1 VSALDDLRK
10 EAKHWLKEIRKNNP
24 GPVKRLRLA
33 YPSAPSTPVLR
44 DVQHALAREHGH
56 ESWKA
61 LTSSIDRTSS
71 GDVARGASD
80 GSFVERFLDVACWD
94 HTAHG
99 RGQWDMR
106 ESAAVRMVQQHPS
119 LARENLYTAVV
130 TGDLA
135 HVATLLNEQPDL
147 VNRKGGRRRWGPLLY
162 LCYGRVDLPAVRD
175 NAVSIARLLL
185 DRGADPN
192 AYFPAGDALYST
204 LVGVA
209 GEGEQDASP
218 HVERHTLYELL
229 LERGAEPYDIQ
240 VLYNTHFRG
249 DVQWWLE
256 LTYAYTTRA
265 GRTREWNDPD
275 WSMLDMGGYG
285 SGARFL
291 LWIAIEKNNVALAR
305 WLLDHG
311 ANPNAAPARA
321 PMFSKRS
328 LYEEAV
334 LAGRSE
340 IADLML
346 QHGALRSTPTVNEE
360 ESFVAAC
367 LRVDREAVRTAL
379 VAHPEYLRSP
389 SVMSRVVRRDK
400 PAAVEL
406 LLDVGMPIELEDPN
420 GQRPLHVAAAHDA
433 RHVAA
438 LLIERGATADPVEKR
453 WDATPL
459 GFATHH
465 GHREMQDLLGEVSAD
480 VWLLAYLG
488 KVERLAVGLERDP
501 QRAREVTE
509 DGMTPLWW
517 LPNDERLALQ
527 VADLLVKHGA
537 DPEQRSAAGTSASDR
552 ARERGLVAVAD
563 RIAAVRLKPDT
574 TYDS

>member
-33 YPSAPSTPVLR
+33 YPSAPLNPVLR

-61 LTSSIDRTSS
+61 LTSAIGYASS
-71 GDVARGASD
+71 GDVARRASD
-80 GSFVERFLDVACWD
+80 GSLVDRFLDVACWD
-94 HTAHG
+94 HTVHG
-99 RGQWDMR
+99 RGEWAMR
-106 ESAAVRMVQQHPS
+106 ESAAARMVQQHPA

-135 HVATLLNEQPDL
+135 HVETLLNEQPDL
-147 VNRKGGRRRWGPLLY
+147 INRKGGGRRWEPLLY
-162 LCYGRVDLPAVRD
+162 LCYGRVDLPRVRE

-218 HVERHTLYELL
+218 HLQRHALYDLL
-229 LERGAEPYDIQ
+229 LERSAEPFDIQ

-256 LTYAYTTRA
+256 LTYAHTTRS
-265 GRTREWNDPD
+265 GRTTEWDDPG
-275 WSMLDMGGYG
+275 WAMLDMGGYG

-291 LWIAIEKNNVALAR
+291 LWTAIEKNNITLAR
-305 WLLDHG
+305 WLLEHG

-328 LYEEAV
+328 LYEDAV
-334 LAGRSE
+334 LAGRAD
-340 IADLML
+340 IADLL
-346 QHGALRSTPTVNEE
+346 VKHGALRSTPTLNQE
-360 ESFVAAC
+360 ESFIAAC
-367 LRVDREAVRTAL
+367 LRVDRDAVQAAL
-379 VAHPEYLRSP
+379 VTHPEYVRSP
-389 SVMSRVVRRDK
+389 SVMSAVVRRDN
-400 PAAVEL
+400 PTALGL
-406 LLDVGMPIELEDPN
+406 LLDCGMPIDLEDPH

-433 RHVAA
+433 RRVAA
-438 LLIERGATADPVEKR
+438 LLIGRGATVDPVETR
-453 WDATPL
+453 WGATPL

-465 GHREMQDLLGEVSAD
+465 GHREMQDLLSEVSAD
-480 VWLLAYLG
+480 VWHLAYLG
-488 KVERLAVGLERDP
+488 KIERLAAVLDRDP
-501 QRAREVTE
+501 HRAREVTE
-509 DGMTPLWW
+509 DGITPLWW
-517 LPNDERLALQ
+517 LPNDERVALR
-527 VADLLVKHGA
+527 VAELLLEHGA
-537 DPEQRSAAGTSASDR
+537 NPAQASKAGKTASDR
-552 ARERGLVAVAD
+552 ARERGLIDVAD
-563 RIAAVRLKPDT
+563 RLA
-574 TYDS
+574 

>member
-1 VSALDDLRK
+1 VSALDDLKK

-33 YPSAPSTPVLR
+33 YPSAPPTPVLR

-61 LTSSIDRTSS
+61 LTSAIGRASS
-71 GDVARGASD
+71 SDAVRVSD
-80 GSFVERFLDVACWD
+80 GPLVDRFLDVACWD
-94 HTAHG
+94 HTVHG
-99 RGQWDMR
+99 RGEWDIR
-106 ESAAVRMVQQHPS
+106 ESAVARMVQQHPA
-119 LARENLYTAVV
+119 LGRENLYTAIV

-135 HVATLLNEQPDL
+135 HVETVLNDQPDL
-147 VNRKGGRRRWGPLLY
+147 VNRKGGCRRWEPLLY
-162 LCYGRVDLPAVRD
+162 LCYGRVDLPAVRE
-175 NAVSIARLLL
+175 NTVSIARLLL
-185 DRGADPN
+185 DRGANPN

-209 GEGEQDASP
+209 GEGEQDASA
-218 HVERHTLYELL
+218 HVQRHALYELL
-229 LERGAEPYDIQ
+229 LEHGAEPYDIQ

-256 LTYAYTTRA
+256 LTYAYTLRSGRA
-265 GRTREWNDPD
+265 REWSDPD
-275 WSMLDMGGYG
+275 WAMLDMGGYG

-305 WLLDHG
+305 WLLEHG

-328 LYEEAV
+328 LYEDAV
-334 LAGRSE
+334 LAGRTD
-340 IADLML
+340 IADLLL
-346 QHGALRSTPTVNEE
+346 QHGAPRSTPALTQE
-360 ESFVAAC
+360 ESFIAAC
-367 LRVDREAVRTAL
+367 LRVDREGVQAAL
-379 VAHPEYLRSP
+379 VSHPEYLMSP
-389 SVMSRVVRRDK
+389 SVMSAVVRRDN
-400 PAAVEL
+400 PAAVGL
-406 LLDVGMPIELEDPN
+406 LLDAGMPIDLEDAH

-438 LLIERGATADPVEKR
+438 FLIERGATVDPVEKR

-465 GHREMQDLLGEVSAD
+465 GHREMQDLLSEVSAD

-488 KVERLAVGLERDP
+488 KVARLAVVLEREP

-509 DGMTPLWW
+509 DGVTPLWW
-517 LPNDERLALQ
+517 LPNDERLALR
-527 VADLLVKHGA
+527 VADLLVEHGA
-537 DPEQRSAAGTSASDR
+537 DPVQRSRAGKTASDR

-563 RIAAVRLKPDT
+563 RLAAVRLKPDT
-574 TYDS
+574 TYDA

>member
-33 YPSAPSTPVLR
+33 YPSAPPNPVLR

-61 LTSSIDRTSS
+61 LTSAIGHASS
-71 GDVARGASD
+71 SDVARRPSD
-80 GSFVERFLDVACWD
+80 GSLVDPFLDVACWD
-94 HTAHG
+94 HTVHG
-99 RGQWDMR
+99 RGEWEMR
-106 ESAAVRMVQQHPS
+106 ESAAARMVQQHPA

-130 TGDLA
+130 TGDLT
-135 HVATLLNEQPDL
+135 HVETLLNEQPDL
-147 VNRKGGRRRWGPLLY
+147 INRKGGRRRWEPLLY
-162 LCYGRVDLPAVRD
+162 LCYGRLDLPAVRE
-175 NAVSIARLLL
+175 NAVNIARLLL

-218 HVERHTLYELL
+218 HVQRQALYELL
-229 LERGAEPYDIQ
+229 LGRGAEPYDIQ

-256 LTYAYTTRA
+256 LTYAHTTRG
-265 GRTREWNDPD
+265 GRTPEWDDPD
-275 WSMLDMGGYG
+275 WTMLDMGGYG

-291 LWIAIEKNNVALAR
+291 LWIAIEKNNITLAR
-305 WLLDHG
+305 WLLEHG

-328 LYEEAV
+328 LYEDA
-334 LAGRSE
+334 LLSGRTE
-340 IADLML
+340 IADLLL
-346 QHGALRSTPTVNEE
+346 QCGALRSTPTLNQE
-360 ESFVAAC
+360 ESLIAAC
-367 LRVDREAVRTAL
+367 LRVDREDVEAAL
-379 VAHPEYLRSP
+379 VSHPEYVESP
-389 SVMSRVVRRDK
+389 AVMSAVVSRDT
-400 PAAVEL
+400 PAAVAL
-406 LLDVGMPIELEDPN
+406 LLDLGMPIDLEDPH
-420 GQRPLHVAAAHDA
+420 GQRPLHVAAAHNA

-438 LLIERGATADPVEKR
+438 LLIERGATVDPVEKR
-453 WDATPL
+453 WAATPL

-465 GHREMQDLLGEVSAD
+465 GHREMQDLLSEVSAD

-488 KVERLAVGLERDP
+488 KVERLAVVLDRDP

-509 DGMTPLWW
+509 EGITPLWW
-517 LPNDERLALQ
+517 LPNDERLALR
-527 VADLLVKHGA
+527 VAELLLEHGA
-537 DPEQRSAAGTSASDR
+537 NPAQTSKAGKTASDR
-552 ARERGLVAVAD
+552 ARERGLMEVAD
-563 RIAAVRLKPDT
+563 RLA
-574 TYDS
+574 